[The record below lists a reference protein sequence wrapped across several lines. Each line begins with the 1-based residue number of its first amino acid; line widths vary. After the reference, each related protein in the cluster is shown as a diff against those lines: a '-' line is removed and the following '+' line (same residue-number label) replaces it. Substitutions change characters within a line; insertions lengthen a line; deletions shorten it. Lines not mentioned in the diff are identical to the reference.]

1 MLSSIQT
8 PLKELVLIVS
18 KDPKVELECKVLA
31 RDITTKDAADRIC
44 KAMWG
49 TPKESNTANF
59 AYPDGLRVVVDGAPA
74 IHKVCMTNSFRGV
87 PLTVERK
94 TRHPKGDL
102 EVPDYSLKFT
112 MRIED
117 DVRKDFSGSPMDP
130 VSHVRILNRRSWMT
144 PDGILRVDF
153 SMVKSKAQWMKSFSD
168 ILKQTPIYELE
179 IELVDHKAAPAVVVQ
194 SFEHTLTAIL
204 RAFQQTSFVLPRS
217 DIQRYGLEFDKM
229 GIRFVNPVTLER
241 RHVRSDRPHSILKGY
256 TVTNK
261 ADGERAFLVVMKDRR
276 LLMIRPN
283 GNLQWTGFTT
293 TKDVH
298 VGDTM
303 DGEYLSGLNLF
314 CIFDAYV
321 FRGKDVRM
329 LPLMTTDED
338 VMERPT
344 LSRLGCTREFVK
356 DIATDFVEGSGDRPF
371 RIETKMFL
379 AGDGLGMEESIAKLL
394 DTKFEYGTDGLIF
407 TPRSSPVA
415 PVADRKG
422 NTWLRVYKWKPA
434 SQNSIDFLLKYKPGE
449 SYDPVLKSRV
459 FKGLLFV
466 SRNRDS
472 DIVYPCETLT
482 GEYVPPAL
490 PQDLQRIAEVRDRV
504 PSAFQP
510 SAPRAPSANEIMLM
524 LNAEGTPVDETGTR
538 IEDNTI
544 VECAYDVDKQRWSV
558 MRTRYDKTFQYRKG
572 EPQFGND
579 SAVADS
585 IWTNIHVPIT
595 DDMIRTCASSPPDDT
610 FEDDQY
616 YRDNLDSRDRILRD
630 VYSFHNKIKD
640 QLFKTC
646 VKQSD
651 TLLELAMGRGGDML
665 KWKRSK
671 PSRVVGF
678 DLSQSNLASPK
689 QGACVRYLG
698 ERAKNPLDTMPPVLY
713 IQGDMTQSLFSMDN
727 RYVHILNGQ
736 EAAPTKYLEQFA
748 GLTEF
753 DATSCQFALH
763 YACTSEETF
772 RTFAENLSHCRS
784 VFFGTCLDGAA
795 VYSFLFGKPSHVFR
809 SGGQIFGEF
818 VKEYSDTDA
827 WQEEFGQMMRV
838 QLESFEVPVKE
849 ALVPFGKVTE
859 ILREVGF
866 ELESSQ
872 LFSEWYTQLSAGL
885 TQDQQT
891 FSFLHRSFV
900 FRRTKKEAPKEEE
913 QVLELPTLSAEVPEA
928 PKKVIKRKRGVVA
941 AEVKALPDPVF
952 FFGADESKGENRYL
966 SNMYVA
972 PFEIDGIT
980 FPTVEHYFQWSKAKM
995 MGDEDIASKIMTP
1008 PKGKAQ
1014 VEPKSV
1020 KAYGRKVKNFNA
1032 AQWDEKKDEIM
1043 SKAVR
1048 AKFVNPANKLILEK
1062 LLATG
1067 TRPLAEANPRDKYWG
1082 IGTSADTDIA
1092 KDPSKWKGLN
1102 KLGKTLEA
1110 VRKELAPEAA
1120 PEAGPSNAAAAP
1132 AALPV

>member
-8 PLKELVLIVS
+8 PLKELASIVS
-18 KDPKVELECKVLA
+18 QDSKVELECKVLA
-31 RDITTKDAADRIC
+31 RDITTKDTADRIC
-44 KAMWG
+44 EALWG
-49 TPKESNTANF
+49 TPKEVNTATF
-59 AYPDGLRVVVDGAPA
+59 SYPDGLRVTVDGAPA

-87 PLTVERK
+87 PLSVQRK

-117 DVRKDFSGSPMDP
+117 DVRRDFTGSPMDP
-130 VSHVRILNRRSWMT
+130 VSFVRILNRKSWMT

-153 SMVKSKAQWMKSFSD
+153 SLVKTKGKQMTKFSE
-168 ILKQTPIYELE
+168 ILKQTPGYELE
-179 IELVDHKAAPAVVVQ
+179 LELVDRKASPTAVLQ
-194 SFEHTLTAIL
+194 SFEQTLTTIL
-204 RAFQQTSFVLPRS
+204 RAYQQTSFVLPRS
-217 DIQRYGLEFDKM
+217 DIQRYTQEFGSM
-229 GIRFVNPVTLER
+229 GMRFINPVTMER
-241 RHVRSDRPHSILKGY
+241 RHLRLDRPNSILKGY

-261 ADGERAFLVVMKDRR
+261 ADGERALLVVMKDRR
-276 LLMIRPN
+276 MLLIRPN
-283 GNLQWTGFTT
+283 GNLQWTGFTA

-303 DGEYLSGLNLF
+303 DGEYLSSLNLF

-321 FRGKDVRM
+321 FRGKDVRA

-356 DIATDFVEGSGDRPF
+356 DIQTDFVEGAGTRPF

-379 AGDGLGMEESIAKLL
+379 AGDGLGMEQSIVKLL

-415 PVADRKG
+415 PVADRRG

-434 SQNSIDFLLKYKPGE
+434 SQNSIDFLVRFKPGE

-459 FKGLLFV
+459 FKGMLFV
-466 SRNRDS
+466 SRTRGS

-482 GEYVPPAL
+482 GEYAPPAL
-490 PQDLQRIAEVRDRV
+490 PADLQRIAETRDRV

-510 SAPRAPSANEIMLM
+510 SAPRAPSANEIMLT
-524 LNAEGTPVDETGTR
+524 LNADGTPVDEEGKR

-544 VECAYDVDKQRWSV
+544 VECAYNVDTQRWSV

-595 DDMIRTCASSPPDDT
+595 DDMIRACTSAPPDDT
-610 FEDDQY
+610 YEDDQY

-640 QLFKTC
+640 SLFKEC

-678 DLSQSNLASPK
+678 DLSQSNLDSPK
-689 QGACVRYLG
+689 QGACVRYLT
-698 ERAKNPLDTMPPVLY
+698 ERAKNPSDTMPPVLY
-713 IQGDMTQSLFSMDN
+713 IKGDMTQPLFSMDN

-736 EAAPTKYLEQFA
+736 EPAPTKYLEQFA

-866 ELESSQ
+866 ELESSN
-872 LFSEWYTQLSAGL
+872 LFSEWYMRLSAGL

-891 FSFLHRSFV
+891 YSFLHRSFV
-900 FRRTKKEAPKEEE
+900 FRRTKAPKKEEE
-913 QVLELPTLSAEVPEA
+913 QVVEMPTVSAEIPVEKKKITRKKGVLPT
-928 PKKVIKRKRGVVA
+928 
-941 AEVKALPDPVF
+941 EVKALPDPVF
-952 FFGADESKGENRYL
+952 FFGSDESKGENRYL

-995 MGDEDIASKIMTP
+995 MGDEDIASKIMTA

-1032 AQWDEKKDEIM
+1032 AEWDAKKDEIM
-1043 SKAVR
+1043 TRAVR

-1082 IGTSADTDIA
+1082 IGTSADTEIA

-1110 VRKELAPEAA
+1110 VRKELTPE
-1120 PEAGPSNAAAAP
+1120 AAAP
-1132 AALPV
+1132 AGLPV